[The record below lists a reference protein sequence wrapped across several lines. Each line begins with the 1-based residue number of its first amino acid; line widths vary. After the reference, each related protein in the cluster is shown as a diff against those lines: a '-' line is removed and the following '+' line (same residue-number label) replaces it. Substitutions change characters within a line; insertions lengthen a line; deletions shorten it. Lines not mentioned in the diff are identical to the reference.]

1 MPLYIAQ
8 SGDLEGC
15 NACLTDGQTLKD
27 RATQLFIKY
36 KSGALVT
43 QFLQLGIIKL
53 NLSYD
58 QTNLICHQTVK
69 ILLPSCHSAINN
81 RFLQHQLQYWQTHQP
96 L

>member
-27 RATQLFIKY
+27 SATQLLTKY

-43 QFLQLGIIKL
+43 QCSQDVVRM
-53 NLSYD
+53 LSE
-58 QTNLICHQTVK
+58 C
-69 ILLPSCHSAINN
+69 SCSQNVV
-81 RFLQHQLQYWQTHQP
+81 RM
-96 L
+96 